1 MTAVDV
7 VKASLYL
14 TYSWY
19 KNNRVMLAMSL
30 LWPYLMAF
38 LVLALGS
45 MYGSLSEFTRRMGV
59 SNPVLYMLASS
70 TVAFSSIAILEAAVG
85 FVMYNRWL
93 GTLQYIVLSPVKSKT
108 LIAVAGI
115 PDSMISAV
123 VSVTA
128 VAPAAAY
135 FEGLHGALKAI
146 AVLLL
151 ILAGMTPMLA
161 FSVIAAA
168 ATLSVREETNV
179 LAFLN
184 PLILL
189 LSGVFYPIEVLP
201 RLLQLASKAVPSKYV
216 IDAAKLVATYTTPEG
231 KLLMLALY
239 PLAALAVAYNLIALA
254 GVDKA
259 VSLAKRRGF
268 E

>member
-1 MTAVDV
+1 MSAIDV

-19 KNNRVMLAMSL
+19 KNNRIMLFTSL
-30 LWPYLMAF
+30 IWPYLMAF

-45 MYGSLSEFTRRMGV
+45 MYGSVSEFTRKMDV

-70 TVAFSSIAILEAAVG
+70 TVAFSSIAVLEAAVG

-93 GTLQYIVLSPVKSKT
+93 GTLQYIVLSPVGSKT

-115 PDSMISAV
+115 PDSLLSAV
-123 VSVTA
+123 ISVTA

-135 FEGLHGALKAI
+135 FEGVNGALKTM

-161 FSVIAAA
+161 LSVVAAA
-168 ATLSVREETNV
+168 ATLSIREETNV

-184 PLILL
+184 PIILL

-201 RLLQLASKAVPSKYV
+201 RIFQLASLAVPSRYV
-216 IDAAKLVATYTTPEG
+216 IDAAKLLATYTTPGG
-231 KLLMLALY
+231 KLLMLVLY
-239 PLAALAVAYNLIALA
+239 PLAVLAVAYNLLALA
-254 GVDKA
+254 GVDRA